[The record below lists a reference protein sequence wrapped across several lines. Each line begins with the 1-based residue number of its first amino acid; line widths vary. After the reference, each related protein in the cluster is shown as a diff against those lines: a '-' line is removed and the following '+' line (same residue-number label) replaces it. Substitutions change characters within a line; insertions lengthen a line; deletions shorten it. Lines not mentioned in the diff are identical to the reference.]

1 MFLFNCYEK
10 KARKIACEVSERECL
25 HTSRVEMGDGV
36 VRWLSKIMGTIWTK
50 APNFFRDTSDHK
62 DQISA
67 WPQKP
72 QKPQHS

>member
-36 VRWLSKIMGTIWTK
+36 VRWLSKIMGQKHQNFSEIPQTIRIK
-50 APNFFRDTSDHK
+50 FLLGPKNHK
-62 DQISA
+62 NHNTH
-67 WPQKP
+67 KL
-72 QKPQHS
+72 